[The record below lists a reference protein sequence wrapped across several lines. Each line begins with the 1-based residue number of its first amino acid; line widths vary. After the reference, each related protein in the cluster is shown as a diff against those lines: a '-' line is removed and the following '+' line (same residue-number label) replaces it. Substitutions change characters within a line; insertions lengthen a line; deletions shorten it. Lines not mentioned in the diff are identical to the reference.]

1 MVEQDGG
8 TLRKVAWSEL
18 FPWLILA
25 RCFRI
30 AIQVRLLVLG
40 AAGVLVTASGWAFL
54 GLVFPASY
62 DGSPQLQ
69 AHRGCP
75 WLAVTDAVPKW
86 PAWLYYEPQQPSQK
100 TSERLQ
106 AALLQTANPWEDL
119 SRPFRGIFEPVV
131 GPKAVGPEKPETTSG
146 QEPEAAAG
154 ESSKGAVEEGV
165 EPTAGEESAGRPT
178 WDTETTLGRIAR
190 VFVLLLYGLWAL
202 AVWAF
207 FGGAITRSAALQLA
221 TRQTDRP
228 MTTLRFAAARWRY
241 FFMAPLVPLIGVAIV
256 TLLMAIPSVLLRV
269 GLGTVLVAVLVW
281 PLLLL
286 GGLAIAWVLLG
297 LALGWPLLWAHLSVE
312 GGDSLDPLSP
322 MYGYLF
328 RRPLHYLF
336 YVGVAALLGGLGW
349 LLVGYFA
356 AGTIAATYWAASWTA
371 GEVRTLL
378 IAWGDPGLGP
388 VSSFGGLVIRFWV
401 QCVKLIAVGFLYSYF
416 WTAST
421 AIYFLLRYDVDQKEM
436 DEVLPEEEEQQPAEL
451 PPLASDAAG
460 APVVEEGE
468 TPREEAGEQP

>member
-1 MVEQDGG
+1 MVEQDSG
-8 TLRKVAWSEL
+8 TLRRVAWSEL
-18 FPWLILA
+18 FPWLIIA

-30 AIQVRLLVLG
+30 AIQVRQLLLG
-40 AAGVLVTASGWAFL
+40 AAGVLVMALGWAIL

-62 DGSPQLQ
+62 GGSPELQ
-69 AHRGCP
+69 AHGGCP
-75 WLAVTDAVPKW
+75 WLAVTDAVPEW
-86 PAWLYYEPQQPSQK
+86 PSWLSQPQPL
-100 TSERLQ
+100 SEKAPVRSPP
-106 AALLQTANPWEDL
+106 ALRELGTPWEEL
-119 SRPFRGIFEPVV
+119 SRPFREILQFKLIPATDAE
-131 GPKAVGPEKPETTSG
+131 G
-146 QEPEAAAG
+146 Q
-154 ESSKGAVEEGV
+154 
-165 EPTAGEESAGRPT
+165 PT
-178 WDTETTLGRIAR
+178 WETETTLGRIAR

-269 GLGTVLVAVLVW
+269 GSGAVLVGLLVW

-286 GGLAIAWVLLG
+286 GGLAIAWILVG

-378 IAWGDPGLGP
+378 IAWGDPGLGS
-388 VSSFGGLVIRFWV
+388 VSSLGGLVIRFWV
-401 QCVKLIAVGFLYSYF
+401 QCVKLFAVGFLYSYF

-436 DEVLPEEEEQQPAEL
+436 DEVLPEEEEQPPAEL

-468 TPREEAGEQP
+468 TPREEAEPPP